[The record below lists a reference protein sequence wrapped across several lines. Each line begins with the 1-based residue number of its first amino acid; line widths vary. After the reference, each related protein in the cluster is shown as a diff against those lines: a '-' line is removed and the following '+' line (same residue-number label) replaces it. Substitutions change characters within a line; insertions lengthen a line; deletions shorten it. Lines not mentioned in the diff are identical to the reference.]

1 MKTYK
6 KLENGDIEISE
17 TKSVTVISVL
27 SLKDIEARKQNI
39 EQRLISFKEEMEA
52 ELLQI
57 NVDLA
62 EIEKIK
68 SK

>member
-17 TKSVTVISVL
+17 TKSVTVVSVL

-57 NVDLA
+57 DSDLA